1 MKKTILSIMFILGSS
16 LMLWAGGYQV
26 RLQGNK
32 NTGMGLTGVGLNLG
46 SSSVF
51 FNPGALAMMQ
61 QKADFSLGA
70 SMILSNV
77 AFEKSGTDYRA
88 ETESKPG
95 TPFYAY
101 GAGKINDRWTVGLGI
116 YTPFGSSTTWPDDWA
131 GKLLIQN
138 ISLQAIFFQPTVAF
152 KVTDK
157 IGIGAGFVYATGNVS
172 IERGLNYSPTSK
184 VALEGSAGNIGF
196 NAGVYVQATEKLT
209 IGVDYRSS
217 IMMEVAGGTATF
229 TLPEA
234 LYNTLPKENEFDAE
248 LPLPANLDFGISYKA
263 TEKLMLALE
272 LNWVMWSAYDSL
284 KFTFKEKGELLNS
297 SNPRKYKDNFIPRI
311 GASYQVN
318 DKLCVRVG
326 GYYDPTPTDEEYFT
340 PETVSLNTVAFTF
353 GLSYM
358 PIENLSID
366 LAYLQTIGLQSERS
380 YKPDQF
386 SGYYKTAASIPGL
399 GISYRF

>member
-1 MKKTILSIMFILGSS
+1 MKKLILSISFILGSS
-16 LMLWAGGYQV
+16 FMLWAGGYQV

-51 FNPGALAMMQ
+51 FNPGALSMMK

-70 SMILSNV
+70 SMILSGV

-101 GAGKINDRWTVGLGI
+101 GAGKINDRWTVGLGV
-116 YTPFGSSTTWPDDWA
+116 YTPFGSTTTWPEDWA

-152 KVTDK
+152 KVSDK
-157 IGIGAGFVYATGNVS
+157 IGIGAGFVYATGKVS
-172 IERGLNYSPTSK
+172 IERGLNYSPTSQ
-184 VALEGSAGNIGF
+184 VALEGNGSNIGF
-196 NAGVYVQATEKLT
+196 NAGIFVQATEKLAF
-209 IGVDYRSS
+209 GVDYRSK
-217 IMMEVAGGTATF
+217 IMMEVAGGTASF
-229 TLPEA
+229 NLPEV

-248 LPLPANLDFGISYKA
+248 LPLPANLDFGLSFQA
-263 TEKLMLALE
+263 SEKLMLAFE
-272 LNWVMWSAYDSL
+272 LNWVMWGVYDSL
-284 KFTFKEKGELLNS
+284 KFSFKEKGELLNS
-297 SNPRKYKDNFIPRI
+297 SNPRKYKDSFIPRI
-311 GASYQVN
+311 GASYHVN
-318 DKLCVRVG
+318 DNLCVRLG
-326 GYYDPTPTDEEYFT
+326 GYYDPSPTSEEYFT

-358 PIENLSID
+358 PTKNLSID
-366 LAYLQTIGLQSERS
+366 LSYLQTIGLKSERS
-380 YKPDQF
+380 YDPEQF
-386 SGYYKTAASIPGL
+386 SGYYKTAASIPGI